1 MYIYV
6 YNIKSRIIWPALQL
20 SISIGMNSSAWLF
33 WMGATAVAIIP
44 LGRLSMK
51 LWFLFAVI
59 SMARLSDRMLGWWL
73 WGCGAVGLSTKCGIV
88 RLGDFG
94 CVVARGS
101 RHVLRVWGFKTL
113 KVLLQSIP
121 KCCDGLQICSYH
133 VVRVQPRSGFLFS
146 LYFLDIL
153 KYFAPTNVHQS
164 SKNCSKRTTTGCI
177 FILNGKNNM
186 GFNQRFLPVQT
197 IRLT

>member
-1 MYIYV
+1 
-6 YNIKSRIIWPALQL
+6 
-20 SISIGMNSSAWLF
+20 
-33 WMGATAVAIIP
+33 
-44 LGRLSMK
+44 MK

-73 WGCGAVGLSTKCGIV
+73 WGWLWGCGAINKLRHRSP
-88 RLGDFG
+88 R
-94 CVVARGS
+94 RS
-101 RHVLRVWGFKTL
+101 RMRSRPWWKRDVLHVWGFKTL

-121 KCCDGLQICSYH
+121 KCCGGLQICSYH
-133 VVRVQPRSGFLFS
+133 VARFQPHLGFLFG

-153 KYFAPTNVHQS
+153 KYFEPTNVHQS

-197 IRLT
+197 IRLI